1 MKIAVITGAVSG
13 IANAVAKKLQK
24 DGCKIIALDKNIDN
38 IKEDNDFIYYSV
50 DVTKSHEV
58 NKVFEKINEEFGKVD
73 ILVNTVGATLHTKLI
88 EEIEDD
94 DWDRTFELNL
104 RSAFNCTRAAVP
116 LMKKNNWG
124 RIVNISAV
132 AGRTY
137 TFFGGADFTAAKSA
151 IVGFTQQCAFELA
164 PFGIT
169 VNAVAPGLTL
179 TKRVENM
186 WNEYSEERRNTIL
199 ERIPIGRPST
209 VDEQAQT
216 ICFLCSEYASY
227 ICGGVIDVNGAMFV

>member
-88 EEIEDD
+88 
-94 DWDRTFELNL
+94 DR
-104 RSAFNCTRAAVP
+104 
-116 LMKKNNWG
+116 
-124 RIVNISAV
+124 
-132 AGRTY
+132 
-137 TFFGGADFTAAKSA
+137 KS
-151 IVGFTQQCAFELA
+151 V
-164 PFGIT
+164 
-169 VNAVAPGLTL
+169 V
-179 TKRVENM
+179 
-186 WNEYSEERRNTIL
+186 
-199 ERIPIGRPST
+199 
-209 VDEQAQT
+209 
-216 ICFLCSEYASY
+216 
-227 ICGGVIDVNGAMFV
+227 

>member
-199 ERIPIGRPST
+199 ERIPIGRP
-209 VDEQAQT
+209 
-216 ICFLCSEYASY
+216 
-227 ICGGVIDVNGAMFV
+227 